1 MRYQQYRGKDNIRE
15 PLDELRKEWT
25 EKGYEEDPD
34 PRSTTL
40 MYSAVQQGVTHF
52 DLDKDL
58 VDQTVTWDV
67 MKRFIAYVDDST
79 GGNMLPNPA
88 VKGKSGEY
96 IFNQT
101 VSAF

>member
-1 MRYQQYRGKDNIRE
+1 
-15 PLDELRKEWT
+15 
-25 EKGYEEDPD
+25 
-34 PRSTTL
+34 

-79 GGNMLPNPA
+79 GDWTLRDDKRFLSFYTLTDGNMLPSPA
-88 VKGKSGEY
+88 VKGKNGEY